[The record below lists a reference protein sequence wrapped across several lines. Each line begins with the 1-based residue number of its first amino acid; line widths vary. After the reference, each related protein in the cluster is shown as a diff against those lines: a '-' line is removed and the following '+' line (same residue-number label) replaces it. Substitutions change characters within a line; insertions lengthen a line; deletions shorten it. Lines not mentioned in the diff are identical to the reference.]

1 MKIWRIHIKNDIA
14 AGYTRQDL
22 LDFCRRESL
31 IGVGWGNIKTRVNS
45 EEAIRQQARSYSDV
59 TSAMKALNAM
69 RKMALND
76 LIWTRLDHR
85 YFLCRVTG
93 LWENSRPNDEHY

>member
-22 LDFCRRESL
+22 LDFCRGESL

-93 LWENSRPNDEHY
+93 LWENKIGRAHV